1 MPFSRCRQSIG
12 RAFARPPHSAAVGSA
27 NAHALAKFATGDIMR
42 TPSMAR
48 SCGSIS
54 SRARSPRAVKI
65 RSIGPAFPAARS
77 RCPRPRDRAA
87 ATGQRHVEKTHCCN
101 MAFHCRTMEADQPP
115 AAIAAPALSSPAC
128 GEGKDGGEPAPRPP
142 QTVPPAASASPPW
155 AKSGEPDRVS
165 RDSAEIERIMIVM
178 EKVWR
183 RLVEMM
189 MGIRRDLHKKG

>member
-101 MAFHCRTMEADQPP
+101 MAFHCRTIWKRINLRRRSPLPLFPPPLAGKGRMGASLRRARRRLCRQPP
-115 AAIAAPALSSPAC
+115 RRRLHGPNQANRIAHRAT
-128 GEGKDGGEPAPRPP
+128 APRS
-142 QTVPPAASASPPW
+142 SAS
-155 AKSGEPDRVS
+155 
-165 RDSAEIERIMIVM
+165 
-178 EKVWR
+178 
-183 RLVEMM
+183 
-189 MGIRRDLHKKG
+189 

>member
-1 MPFSRCRQSIG
+1 
-12 RAFARPPHSAAVGSA
+12 
-27 NAHALAKFATGDIMR
+27 MR
-42 TPSMAR
+42 TPSR
-48 SCGSIS
+48 NLQRGTSCAPH
-54 SRARSPRAVKI
+54 RWRV
-65 RSIGPAFPAARS
+65 PAARS
-77 RCPRPRDRAA
+77 LHGRGRLVQSKYGRLDLHSRPRGAVALDREIAA

-155 AKSGEPDRVS
+155 AKSGEPDRAS